1 MSAAH
6 AEVRVEYG
14 LRIDAPA
21 RLAGVAPLTWTDFAD
36 ARAWGEEMRRAD
48 GAEYTVLRRTVTVSE
63 WQETTRQWTPD
74 RRNPDGSTTVTV
86 KRCCNGCGRP
96 LGDVTDREVNA
107 GIAGIRLPDVRD
119 ECGCLTRVSVP
130 A

>member
-1 MSAAH
+1 MTAP

-36 ARAWGEEMRRAD
+36 ARDWGEEMRRAD
-48 GAEYTVLRRTVTVSE
+48 RAEYTVLRRTVTVSE
-63 WQETTRQWTPD
+63 WQPTSRPWTPD

-86 KRCCNGCGRP
+86 KRCCNGCRRS
-96 LGDVTDREVNA
+96 LGDVTDREMACAVA
-107 GIAGIRLPDVRD
+107 GQRLPDVRD
-119 ECGCLTRVSVP
+119 ECGCATRVSVP